1 MSMRRAVTGCG
12 LAFWVAVCGGVV
24 CASSTFSERVI
35 QPSFF
40 AAQGVVARDIDGD
53 GDADV
58 LVVALNEPG
67 VAWFENDG
75 AAEPSFTRRLI
86 AVNSP
91 GIRAIEAADMD
102 GDGDVDL
109 VVTPRLSERLV
120 WLEQTQGPTG
130 ALFVERAMWP
140 GANGVRRI
148 TVLDFDGDGDL
159 DVVAAEQYGAARA
172 AWIENVGG
180 SPAQFV
186 VRLIPCSRTSDL
198 SASAG
203 DMDGDGDTDLVVT
216 SNAVFGLGW
225 VGWMENVGAAQAGA
239 APSFVERTLAV
250 EMGGEHN
257 SQVVDFDGDGD
268 TDVLCA
274 SFNGDRV
281 SWFENL
287 GAALPGG
294 PSSFVRRI
302 VASPARGAS
311 EAISADV
318 DGDGDLD
325 AISAMYH
332 DGEVRFH
339 ERTESGWVSHL
350 LRGNSINAEHVS
362 VADMDGDG
370 DLDPVA
376 ALFDSV
382 TWYENDG
389 GVCPGDANGDRVVNF
404 ADLNVV
410 LSSFGMVGTP
420 GSVPG
425 DLNGDGV
432 VNFADLNEV
441 LSFFGTV
448 C

>member
-1 MSMRRAVTGCG
+1 MSTRRAKAVCG
-12 LAFWVAVCGGVV
+12 LVFWAAVCGG
-24 CASSTFSERVI
+24 AAYAAPTFSERVI

-40 AAQGVVARDIDGD
+40 AAQGVVARDVDGD
-53 GDADV
+53 GDVDV

-67 VAWFENDG
+67 VAWFESDG
-75 AAEPSFTRRLI
+75 AAEPTFTRRLI
-86 AVNSP
+86 PFDAP
-91 GIRAIEAADMD
+91 GARAIEAADMD

-109 VVTPRLSERLV
+109 VVTPRVLERLV
-120 WLEQTQGPTG
+120 WMEQVQGASG
-130 ALFVERAMWP
+130 VEFVERPMWAS
-140 GANGVRRI
+140 ANGVRRI
-148 TVLDFDGDGDL
+148 TLIDFDRDGDL
-159 DVVAAEQYGAARA
+159 DVVAAEQYGLARA

-180 SPAQFV
+180 TPAQFV
-186 VRLIPCSRTSDL
+186 AHVVACSRTQDL

-203 DMDGDGDTDLVVT
+203 DLDGDGDTDMVVT
-216 SNAVFGLGW
+216 SHAAFGMGW
-225 VGWMENVGAAQAGA
+225 IGWMENVGPATAGG
-239 APSFVERTLAV
+239 APVFVERTLAA
-250 EMGGEHN
+250 EIGGEHN
-257 SQVVDFDGDGD
+257 TEVVDFDGDGD
-268 TDVLCA
+268 ADILCA
-274 SFNGDRV
+274 SFNGDQV

-287 GAALPGG
+287 GAAQPGG
-294 PSSFVRRI
+294 PSSFVRRV

-325 AISAMYH
+325 VISAMYH
-332 DGEVRFH
+332 DGEVRLH
-339 ERTESGWVSHL
+339 ERTAGGWVSHL
-350 LRGNSINAEHVS
+350 LRGNSFNAEHVS
-362 VADMDGDG
+362 VADVDGDG

-389 GVCPGDANGDRVVNF
+389 GACPGDANGDRVVNF

-410 LSSFGMVGTP
+410 LSSFGIIGTP